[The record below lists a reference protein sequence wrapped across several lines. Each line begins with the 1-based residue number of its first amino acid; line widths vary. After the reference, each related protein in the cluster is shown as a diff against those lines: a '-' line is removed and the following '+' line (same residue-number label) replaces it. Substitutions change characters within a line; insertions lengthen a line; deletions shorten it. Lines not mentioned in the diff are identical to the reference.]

1 MFPGKRR
8 YELVKL
14 PEKWRYGLEM
24 FPEKENIGQKDW
36 ERRHGPE
43 TFSEIS
49 SFVLEI
55 FHEIRH
61 GLETYPE
68 NRRHGLEI
76 FPQKEKTW
84 ARKISWK

>member
-14 PEKWRYGLEM
+14 PEKWRYGLKM
-24 FPEKENIGQKDW
+24 FPEKRKHRPKTFW

-43 TFSEIS
+43 NISEIS

-61 GLETYPE
+61 GLETS
-68 NRRHGLEI
+68 RK
-76 FPQKEKTW
+76 QKTW
-84 ARKISWK
+84 VRNISTKREDLG